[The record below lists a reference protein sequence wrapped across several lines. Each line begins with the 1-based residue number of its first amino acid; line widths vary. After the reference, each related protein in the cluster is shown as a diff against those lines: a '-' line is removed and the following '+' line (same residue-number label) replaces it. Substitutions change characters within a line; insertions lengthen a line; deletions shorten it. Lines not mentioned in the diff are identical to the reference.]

1 MVNIKEYEKPQGTR
15 SKFNSLCPP
24 KEFPLKDITGNIQEK
39 INIEGF
45 LGRKL
50 RKEESFCALCG
61 LYLHKHRKVE
71 RWNENISFVEVTEG
85 EV

>member
-1 MVNIKEYEKPQGTR
+1 MKGYGKPQTCLRPQDRQGTQ

-24 KEFPLKDITGNIQEK
+24 KEFPLKDIMENIQEK
-39 INIEGF
+39 INTEEL

-61 LYLHKHRKVE
+61 
-71 RWNENISFVEVTEG
+71 
-85 EV
+85 